1 MKKARL
7 GLAAIDT
14 LLLAYMFLLALGFAV
29 FGGLSIT
36 ERLGSLLMM
45 GVLAVMAALGI
56 TAVVGW
62 ARRVAR
68 AAAAARLAVAAP
80 LALLLLSGSL
90 VAPVWLLLSS
100 IAFLAVA
107 VMRRDY
113 GTVPAR
119 WPAWLPQ
126 PPAGESGAC

>member
-7 GLAAIDT
+7 GLATIDT
-14 LLLAYMFLLALGFAV
+14 LLLTYMFLLALGFAV
-29 FGGLSIT
+29 FGELSVA
-36 ERLGSLLMM
+36 ERLQSLLMM

-56 TAVVGW
+56 TVVVGW

-68 AAAAARLAVAAP
+68 AAAAARLAIAAP
-80 LALLLLSGSL
+80 LALLLASSL
-90 VAPVWLLLSS
+90 VAPLWLLLSS

-107 VMRRDY
+107 VTRKDY